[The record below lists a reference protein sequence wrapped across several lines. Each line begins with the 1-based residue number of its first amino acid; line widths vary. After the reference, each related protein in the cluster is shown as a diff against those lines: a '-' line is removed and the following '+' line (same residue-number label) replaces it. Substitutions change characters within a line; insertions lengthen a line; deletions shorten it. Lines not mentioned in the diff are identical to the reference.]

1 MDLITNTAGI
11 VAAKLVLA
19 VILGGLLG
27 LERSLARKTAG
38 MRTYTLVSMGAAL
51 FVIVAEMVAGHYMA
65 LGVRTFDPLR
75 VASQIVVGI
84 GFLGVGLIILQG
96 NKLRGLT
103 TAAGLWV
110 AAGLG
115 MAVGYGLYVVAA
127 MATVLTLFVFTVL
140 WYVERYI
147 EKHAPAPNQREDQ
160 QA

>member
-1 MDLITNTAGI
+1 MDIITNTVGT

-51 FVIVAEMVAGHYMA
+51 FVIIAEIVGVYYSE
-65 LGVRTFDPLR
+65 LGIRVFDPLR
-75 VASQIVVGI
+75 VASQIIVGI
-84 GFLGVGLIILQG
+84 GFLGAGLIILQG

-110 AAGLG
+110 AAGIG
-115 MAVGYGLYVVAA
+115 MAVGYGLYIVAA
-127 MATVLTLFVFTVL
+127 MVTVLTLFVFTVL
-140 WYVERYI
+140 WYVEHYV
-147 EKHAPAPNQREDQ
+147 EKHAPAPAERED
-160 QA
+160 